1 LDYEKGIGM
10 KRLRYI
16 YLLVMCLIFP
26 LHAESLNLT
35 LQDAI
40 TLAKQQ
46 NLSLQVQAV
55 DLQQAKRDVDTSW
68 NLFLPSINLSLS
80 HGGNSSVFSTSTH
93 MISGLSAGLQVEFP
107 LNLALKDQLA
117 SYDLAYSVQQV
128 TYHEAES
135 EIERAATKLFYYLIA
150 EQKNLELQYK
160 NLELTQKQYGSVV
173 AQYESGYVPELEM
186 LSAELKVQQLL
197 PSIQQ
202 SEHAYNEQLLA
213 FKALL
218 GLDLET
224 DIVLDGELP
233 NWKLT
238 QSNEDLMQRLD
249 STRSMQLFDLNA
261 ASLQA
266 GKEAKRKAELTPT
279 LMISGG
285 YTINTEALSV
295 DPVLALTGAGNW
307 SDTVRY
313 SISLVIPLD
322 SHIPGSAA
330 KVGLAKMEDSLRKL
344 QLEKQQ
350 ARVQQEQNLITQ
362 VQKIQNLAQQM
373 QVAQRNI
380 DLAKQVYGM
389 YQAQY
394 DAGYADILS
403 VDRAQQ
409 DVFSA
414 EQNLVYLEYQYAS
427 ALVDLAAEVEIKV
440 HQL

>member
-1 LDYEKGIGM
+1 
-10 KRLRYI
+10 
-16 YLLVMCLIFP
+16 
-26 LHAESLNLT
+26 
-35 LQDAI
+35 
-40 TLAKQQ
+40 
-46 NLSLQVQAV
+46 
-55 DLQQAKRDVDTSW
+55 
-68 NLFLPSINLSLS
+68 
-80 HGGNSSVFSTSTH
+80 
-93 MISGLSAGLQVEFP
+93 
-107 LNLALKDQLA
+107 
-117 SYDLAYSVQQV
+117 
-128 TYHEAES
+128 
-135 EIERAATKLFYYLIA
+135 
-150 EQKNLELQYK
+150 
-160 NLELTQKQYGSVV
+160 
-173 AQYESGYVPELEM
+173 M